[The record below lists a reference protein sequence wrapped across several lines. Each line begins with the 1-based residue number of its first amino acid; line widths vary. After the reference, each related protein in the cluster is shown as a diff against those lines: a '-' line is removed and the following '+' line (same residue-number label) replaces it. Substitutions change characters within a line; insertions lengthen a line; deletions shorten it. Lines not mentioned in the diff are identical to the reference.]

1 MSNQAIRNARICM
14 RYAVI
19 DPANKAGVAIVDG
32 GKLFSTMILRKIGA
46 KGKWCCEISGEK
58 GTFENQFDVFKWLVD
73 SVDGVIVEE
82 GCGRFAMAIKSQA
95 GYRDYIRCICDMFT
109 AKGEPKTFKVVN
121 VSEWRRVIKEA
132 YGVSWPAKREAK
144 KALSVQLV
152 KREFGIDVS
161 DDEADAV
168 LLFVASKRMGYIK

>member
-1 MSNQAIRNARICM
+1 M

-19 DPANKAGVAIVDG
+19 DPANKAGVAIIQD
-32 GKLFSTMILRKIGA
+32 GKLSYTCVARKIGTKGRWTVET
-46 KGKWCCEISGEK
+46 KGKDADQYS
-58 GTFENQFDVFKWLVD
+58 NQYQAFCDIID
-73 SVDGVIVEE
+73 NVDGVIIEE
-82 GCGRFAMAIKSQA
+82 GFGRFATAIKSQA

-132 YGVSWPAKREAK
+132 YGVSWPVKSVAK

-168 LLFVASKRMGYIK
+168 LLFVASKRMGYIL

>member
-1 MSNQAIRNARICM
+1 M

-19 DPANKAGVAIVDG
+19 DPANKAGVALVED
-32 GKLFSTMILRKIGA
+32 GKLKHTFVLRKMGA
-46 KGKWCCEISGEK
+46 SGKWIQEALNGSRK
-58 GTFENQFDVFKWLVD
+58 FDNQFEAFSFIVNH
-73 SVDGVIVEE
+73 VDGVIVEE
-82 GCGRFAMAIKSQA
+82 GFGRFATAIKSQA

-109 AKGEPKTFKVVN
+109 DKGEPKSFKVVN

-132 YGVSWPAKREAK
+132 YGVSWPVKSVAK

-152 KREFGIDVS
+152 KREFSIDVS

-168 LLFVASKRMGYIK
+168 LLFVASKRMGYIQ

>member
-1 MSNQAIRNARICM
+1 M

-19 DPANKAGVAIVDG
+19 DPANKAGVAIIDEG
-32 GKLFSTMILRKIGA
+32 ELFYTMILRKIGTS
-46 KGKWCCEISGEK
+46 GKWCAENSNGK
-58 GTFENQFDVFKWLVD
+58 SHFSNQFDVFKWLVD

-82 GCGRFAMAIKSQA
+82 GFGRFATAIKSQA

-109 AKGEPKTFKVVN
+109 AKGEPKSFKVVN
-121 VSEWRRVIKEA
+121 VSEWRRVVKEA
-132 YGVSWPAKREAK
+132 YGVSWPVKSVAK

-168 LLFVASKRMGYIK
+168 LLFVASKRMGYIQ